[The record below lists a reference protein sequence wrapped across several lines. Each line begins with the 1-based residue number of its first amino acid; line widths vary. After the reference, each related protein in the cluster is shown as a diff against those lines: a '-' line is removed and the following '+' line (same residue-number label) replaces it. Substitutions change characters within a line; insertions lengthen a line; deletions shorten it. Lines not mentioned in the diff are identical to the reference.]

1 MEPKLYGE
9 RIVASITAA
18 AFVLLAGILFPFSS
32 VIAEPIDLNGSI
44 PLGAGSISGTLHGDL
59 TKNTLTLNKS
69 PISKISIDTAAS
81 GPLPPSILP
90 GSFTYTQGFL
100 VELPFGNTSSVSYN
114 VEFTVT
120 PHLSA
125 SLVVPTWHFGVS
137 GKANLGS
144 GTARL
149 MAVPQVPSTIGTIN
163 AISTPTFSGRITTSL
178 DPVTTALAQAALNA
192 TLAELNSSGAKLKLG
207 FTGKWEKL
215 SIGSATMTLVQT
227 KPNIKIDLKLTSA
240 ILAGRFDYRVDL
252 SFTSPANV
260 FIGSIFEE
268 EIEGLIEDELMN
280 RLLSYVDHE
289 FDREANGKFGMYRQ
303 DCSSRQL
310 GPTRIGVSCDLN
322 AQITLGRLL
331 PYIVRRNSL

>member
-1 MEPKLYGE
+1 MTESKLE
-9 RIVASITAA
+9 HAAVSITVV
-18 AFVLLAGILFPFSS
+18 AFVFLAGIVFPFSS

-59 TKNTLTLNKS
+59 TKNTLTLNNS

-81 GPLPPSILP
+81 GPLPSSILP

-114 VEFTVT
+114 VEFTIT

-144 GTARL
+144 GTAKL
-149 MAVPQVPSTIGTIN
+149 MAVPQSPSTIGTIN
-163 AISTPTFSGRITTSL
+163 AISTPTFSGRIATNL
-178 DPVTTALAQAALNA
+178 DPVTTALAQAALNT
-192 TLAELNSSGAKLKLG
+192 TLAELNSSGAKLNLN

-215 SIGSATMTLVQT
+215 SIGSATMALTQT
-227 KPNIKIDLKLTSA
+227 KPNIKINLNLTSA
-240 ILAGRFDYRVDL
+240 ILAGRFDYKVDL
-252 SFTSPANV
+252 SFTSPTNGFV
-260 FIGSIFEE
+260 GSIFEE

-280 RLLSYVDHE
+280 RLLSYVDHLE
-289 FDREANGKFGMYRQ
+289 GTDRIVVAAN
-303 DCSSRQL
+303 
-310 GPTRIGVSCDLN
+310 
-322 AQITLGRLL
+322 
-331 PYIVRRNSL
+331 